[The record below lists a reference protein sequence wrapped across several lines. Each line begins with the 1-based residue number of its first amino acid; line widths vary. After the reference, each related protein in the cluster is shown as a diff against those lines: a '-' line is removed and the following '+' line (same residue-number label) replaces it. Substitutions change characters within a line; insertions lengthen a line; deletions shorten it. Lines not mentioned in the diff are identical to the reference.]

1 MGSGAQAN
9 EEIQM
14 SRTNFFNVGGAGFNF
29 SRRGSRGFTLIEI
42 LIVVIIL
49 GILAAIVI
57 PKFAGATTTSRK
69 ISVKG
74 ELRTIRGAI
83 QLYRVEHAD
92 NLPDLVGTN
101 WDALLLYSDIHGT
114 TAAVPDLTVNPP
126 VNCGPYLKEAPY
138 NPLSDSRVID
148 TAAAAGVGWVYDATT
163 GTIVATADATGTIF
177 DEHAPD

>member
-1 MGSGAQAN
+1 
-9 EEIQM
+9 M
-14 SRTNFFNVGGAGFNF
+14 SRTNFFDVGGAGFNV
-29 SRRGSRGFTLIEI
+29 SRRRSRGFTLIEI

-74 ELRTIRGAI
+74 ELRQIRGAI
-83 QLYRVEHAD
+83 QLYRVEHRD
-92 NLPDLVGTN
+92 TLPDLVGTN
-101 WDALLLYSDIHGT
+101 WDIMLLYSDIYGN
-114 TAAVPDLTVNPP
+114 TAAAADLTVNPP
-126 VNCGPYLKEAPY
+126 INCGPYLKDAPY

-148 TAAAAGVGWVYDATT
+148 TAAGAGVGWVYDPAN
-163 GTIVATADATGTIF
+163 GTIVATADSTGTIF